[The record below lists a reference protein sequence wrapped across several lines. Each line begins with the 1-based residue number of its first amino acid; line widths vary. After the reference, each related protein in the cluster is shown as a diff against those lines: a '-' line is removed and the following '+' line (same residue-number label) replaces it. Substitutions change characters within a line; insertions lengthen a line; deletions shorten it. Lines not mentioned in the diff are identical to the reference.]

1 MKVFIGV
8 IIFFLI
14 FSVAG
19 WTTEQIIAR
28 QAEEILTQ
36 LERLATSVKAAE
48 PEGITAQLER
58 INHLWVKARNVWV
71 FLIDHHDLDRFEVAL
86 ARTKAYLDNQAP
98 VLAMSEIAELKQ
110 IIYRIPDELRLTWE
124 NIF

>member
-1 MKVFIGV
+1 MRVFAGV
-8 IIFFLI
+8 IIFFLV

-19 WTTEQIIAR
+19 WYTELIIAR

-36 LERLATSVKAAE
+36 LERLATLVKKGELEA
-48 PEGITAQLER
+48 ITAQLETV
-58 INHLWVKARNVWV
+58 NHLWVKARNVWV
-71 FLIDHHDLDRFEVAL
+71 LLIDHHDLNAFEVAL
-86 ARTKAYLDNQAP
+86 ARTKAYLDNQEP
-98 VLAMSEIAELKQ
+98 VLAMSELAELKQ